1 LTTKNNVEPLPQN
14 NSAWIMYGKDFKLCI
29 TYPECQTNMRLKDLD
44 SPDGPKST
52 TCPENNNYI
61 LEIIDTRVVTFSSS
75 KPH

>member
-1 LTTKNNVEPLPQN
+1 
-14 NSAWIMYGKDFKLCI
+14 MYGKDFKLCI